1 VARTD
6 AAGPEVMALVA
17 GDAENFRGKRFVQQP
32 DNSLRIGFASQ
43 GHRTDLDLTNSNDCI
58 MFTYGS
64 LERTGHIPIELAL
77 FVMSKHKGVVSGR
90 LFRIAQ

>member
-1 VARTD
+1 
-6 AAGPEVMALVA
+6 
-17 GDAENFRGKRFVQQP
+17 
-32 DNSLRIGFASQ
+32 
-43 GHRTDLDLTNSNDCI
+43 

-77 FVMSKHKGVVSGR
+77 FVMSKHKEVVSGR